1 MAIPFRADLQQ
12 LLAGF
17 IEAHRGVRRGVMFGV
32 PAAYAGRRM
41 FACVLED
48 GLIIRLPPEVA
59 ARELKGRG
67 TRFHGPRALARPGTT
82 PRTSRPGPVG
92 IWVMYRPR
100 RVADARRLTP
110 LLEFAARHV
119 AERQAEDLTG
129 VRRTRK

>member
-12 LLAGF
+12 FLAGF

-48 GLIIRLPPEVA
+48 GLIIRLPPDVA

-67 TRFHGPRALARPGTT
+67 TRFDGPRALARPGTA
-82 PRTSRPGPVG
+82 RTSRHGPLG
-92 IWVMYRPR
+92 PWVMYRPR
-100 RVADARRLTP
+100 TAAEARRLTP
-110 LLEFAARHV
+110 LLEVAARHV